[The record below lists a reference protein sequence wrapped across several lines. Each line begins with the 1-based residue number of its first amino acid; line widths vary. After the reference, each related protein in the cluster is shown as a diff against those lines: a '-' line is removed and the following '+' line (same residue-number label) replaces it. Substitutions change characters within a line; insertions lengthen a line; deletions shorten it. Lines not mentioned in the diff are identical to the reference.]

1 LQKAFKLGDFRQ
13 RGEIRHGR
21 RYKRLVKNR
30 KAPFRENLR
39 RALANPASISQRSDI
54 MLISAHRAHDYKFLI
69 RRWRAVAKEA
79 GLKLR
84 PYAETSGH
92 RLYYLDTQPRRAEQL
107 IYLSA
112 GIHGDEPAGTEALIL
127 WAESN
132 PRQLAELPCLIFP
145 CLNPWG
151 LINNRRVDEAGQDL
165 NRLFHR
171 DDLDFIRAWKAVI
184 GTQRF
189 KLAMTL
195 HEDYDA
201 QGVYLYEIQREKPW
215 WGEDILRAASRYIG
229 PDPRKK
235 IEGRAAR
242 DGVIRRNLDPKL
254 FEEIGFP
261 EAAYLHLHHACRTF
275 TIETPSEY
283 ALDDRVGAQLA
294 VLNLCLSRVR

>member
-1 LQKAFKLGDFRQ
+1 M
-13 RGEIRHGR
+13 I
-21 RYKRLVKNR
+21 
-30 KAPFRENLR
+30 
-39 RALANPASISQRSDI
+39 
-54 MLISAHRAHDYKFLI
+54 ISAHRAHDYKHLI
-69 RRWRAVAKEA
+69 KRWRAVAKEA
-79 GLKLR
+79 GLKLC
-84 PYAETSGH
+84 PFAEMSGLP
-92 RLYYLDTQPRRAEQL
+92 LYYLDTQPKTQEHV
-107 IYLSA
+107 IYISA
-112 GIHGDEPAGTEALIL
+112 GIHGDEPAGTEALIM
-127 WAESN
+127 WAEKEAKK
-132 PRQLAELPCLIFP
+132 LARLPYLIFP

-165 NRLFHR
+165 NRIFHR
-171 DDLDFIRAWKAVI
+171 NDLEFVRAWKAII

-242 DGVIRRNLDPKL
+242 DGIIRRNLDPKL

-261 EAAYLHLHHACRTF
+261 EAAYLHLHHSCRTF
-275 TIETPSEY
+275 TLETPSEY
-283 ALDDRVGAQLA
+283 ALDDRVCAQLA
-294 VLNLCLSRVR
+294 VLELCLGRLEQKAVK